1 MAQRNS
7 LNRNKA
13 TKKELC
19 IRQKEKH
26 NDNNLNSP
34 LEKINSFQILH
45 CPMSFKVS
53 AEKFF
58 KRIM

>member
-13 TKKELC
+13 IKKELC

-26 NDNNLNSP
+26 NDNLNSP
-34 LEKINSFQILH
+34 LEKINY
-45 CPMSFKVS
+45 
-53 AEKFF
+53 
-58 KRIM
+58 